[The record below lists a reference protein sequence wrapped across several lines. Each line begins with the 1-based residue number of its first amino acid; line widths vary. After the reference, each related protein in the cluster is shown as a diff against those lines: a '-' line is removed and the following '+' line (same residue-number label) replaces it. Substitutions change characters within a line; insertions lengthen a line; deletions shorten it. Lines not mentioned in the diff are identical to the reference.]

1 MQQRGQAGAGR
12 IALFDNIKGLLIILV
27 VVGHVAHPVH
37 NDNPA
42 ISCLFDVIYLFH
54 MPLFVFMSGLF
65 AKGAYRN
72 GRLNVNRMVSF
83 ALLGL
88 AYQVAYLAISGLL
101 APARI
106 LRFTSATWYLIGMVW
121 WYLATPVLAH
131 VPAPAGVAISLVA
144 ALLGG

>member
-54 MPLFVFMSGLF
+54 MPLFVFVSGLF
-65 AKGAYRN
+65 AKHAKIERGGLTQIASS
-72 GRLNVNRMVSF
+72 RLPFSPRS
-83 ALLGL
+83 
-88 AYQVAYLAISGLL
+88 S
-101 APARI
+101 
-106 LRFTSATWYLIGMVW
+106 SS
-121 WYLATPVLAH
+121 H
-131 VPAPAGVAISLVA
+131 SC
-144 ALLGG
+144 